1 MNWQIRKCEG
11 DLIFGGKVPN
21 RDAVG
26 YNRASLGINV
36 AVINLESSG
45 TKAMPRS
52 ILRLVISAFSVA
64 LMSNAIGREFEVGQV
79 WSYKTRAGEENSTL
93 LIDRVEVLPKVGEVF
108 HISVSSVAVKNPH
121 SPSGKTTDLP
131 HFPVS
136 RKTLDD
142 SVIAVVGH
150 AEPNPA
156 FEQGY
161 AEWKRANGGVFTIS
175 VSAIVDTVEKMV
187 NR

>member
-1 MNWQIRKCEG
+1 MALPATTGHRC
-11 DLIFGGKVPN
+11 
-21 RDAVG
+21 
-26 YNRASLGINV
+26 GISN
-36 AVINLESSG
+36 AVIDWESGG
-45 TKAMPRS
+45 TRAMPRS

-64 LMSNAIGREFEVGQV
+64 FMSSAVGHDFEVGQV
-79 WSYKTRAGEENSTL
+79 WSYKTRVGEENSTL

-108 HISVSSVAVKNPH
+108 HISVASVAVKNPH
-121 SPSGKTTDLP
+121 APSGKTTDLP

-150 AEPNPA
+150 AQPNPA
-156 FEQGY
+156 FEEGY

-175 VSAIVDTVEKMV
+175 VSAIVETVEKMV